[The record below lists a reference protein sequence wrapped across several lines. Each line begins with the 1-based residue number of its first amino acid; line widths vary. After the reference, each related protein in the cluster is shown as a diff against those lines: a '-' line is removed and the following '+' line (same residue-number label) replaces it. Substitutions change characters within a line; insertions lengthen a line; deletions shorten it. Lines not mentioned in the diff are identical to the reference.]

1 MGLTTS
7 QKVKKIL
14 DNCYGV
20 LAIEMMAA
28 AQALDLRGKNMG
40 KGTSAAHKVVRKYVD
55 FLDDDRPLYKDNN
68 RMVELLK
75 TDEILN
81 EVENVLGKELN

>member
-1 MGLTTS
+1 
-7 QKVKKIL
+7 
-14 DNCYGV
+14 
-20 LAIEMMAA
+20 MMAA
-28 AQALDLRGKNMG
+28 AQALDLREKKPG
-40 KGTSAAHKVVRKYVD
+40 KGTSAAHRIVRKYVD

-81 EVENVLGKELN
+81 AVENVLGKELN

>member
-1 MGLTTS
+1 
-7 QKVKKIL
+7 
-14 DNCYGV
+14 
-20 LAIEMMAA
+20 MMAA
-28 AQALDLRGKNMG
+28 AQALDLRGMNMG

-81 EVENVLGKELN
+81 AVENVLGKELN

>member
-1 MGLTTS
+1 
-7 QKVKKIL
+7 
-14 DNCYGV
+14 
-20 LAIEMMAA
+20 
-28 AQALDLRGKNMG
+28 MG

-75 TDEILN
+75 TDEVI
-81 EVENVLGKELN
+81 EAVESELETELN